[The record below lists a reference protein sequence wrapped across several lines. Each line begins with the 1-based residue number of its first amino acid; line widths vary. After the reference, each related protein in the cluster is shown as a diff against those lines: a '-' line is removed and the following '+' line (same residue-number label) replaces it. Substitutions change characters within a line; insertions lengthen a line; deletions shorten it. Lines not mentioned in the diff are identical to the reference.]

1 MHLLI
6 VIMICFQFKRLILLL
21 AKLPSSNA
29 LLDAFFFGKN
39 EKKLEITDRLQ
50 SIELTAAS
58 RVGSLW
64 SASMLS
70 RSPCRL
76 FRSSGV

>member
-39 EKKLEITDRLQ
+39 EKKLEITDQ